1 MLADEMSF
9 SWQDLAR
16 VARNGFEV
24 ALVTDAWKAPHL
36 AALDSID

>member
-1 MLADEMSF
+1 LADEMSF

-24 ALVTDAWKAPHL
+24 ALVPDAWKAPHL
-36 AALDSID
+36 EVLASMG